1 MPTPTKHSPCV
12 GIRTCSDYSPFG
24 VELDGRTVSGGYRFG
39 FQNQEKDDEIKG
51 EGNSVNYTFRMHDP
65 RLGRFFA
72 VDPISN
78 HYPYNSVYAFSENK
92 VIQCIELEGRQAIM
106 IIGFFYTKNDN
117 QLVLVFSGDHQVK
130 NNATASYSMRVP
142 AGTLG
147 NPEELIFTK
156 DEFNTVD
163 FGYQQLQKIF
173 GNGNLSFSNDHN
185 SLLLNGK
192 GKLGATC
199 LTNSENGY
207 QFEDSNFGVLIPDCK
222 DVRDLQL
229 NIYEFEKQ
237 TSSMVLNANDLRFNN
252 GEGLF
257 LYENPF
263 QDFGNV
269 SYSIEFDDLGI
280 PNTFQVTDDEF
291 NMMYGNNNDKLEIST
306 KGIIDFNFPANMNFN
321 FLVTGNPEEFE
332 NDDFQINVN
341 ATKEGYKIKNE

>member
-1 MPTPTKHSPCV
+1 MNNSSPCV

-24 VELDGRTVSGGYRFG
+24 VELDGRTVSGGYRYG
-39 FQNQEKDDEIKG
+39 FQNQEKDDEMKG

-65 RLGRFFA
+65 RMGRFFA
-72 VDPISN
+72 VDPLFN
-78 HYPYNSVYAFSENK
+78 YFPYNSVYAFSENK
-92 VIQCIELEGRQAIM
+92 LIQCIELEGKQAIM
-106 IIGFFYTKNDN
+106 IIGITHATDNN
-117 QLVLVFSGDHQVK
+117 QLVLVFAGDDQIK
-130 NNATASYSMRVP
+130 YNASASYSLRVP
-142 AGTLG
+142 AGMLG
-147 NPEELIFTK
+147 NTEELIFTT
-156 DEFNTVD
+156 DEFNNLD

-173 GNGNLSFSNDHN
+173 GNGKLTYSNDQN
-185 SLLLNGK
+185 TISLNGK
-192 GKLGATC
+192 EKLRATC
-199 LTNSENGY
+199 LTNSDNGY
-207 QFEDSNFGVLIPDCK
+207 EYFETFGVLIPDCK

-280 PNTFQVTDDEF
+280 PNTFQVTDDKF
-291 NMMYGNNNDKLEIST
+291 NLMYGNNNDKLEIST
-306 KGIIDFNFPANMNFN
+306 KGIIDFNFPSNMNFY
-321 FLVTGNPEEFE
+321 FLVSGNPEEFE

-341 ATKEGYKIKNE
+341 ATKEGYKVKNAND